1 MSIFFPYDTT
11 TVLSTLTDVFGVPI
25 SSLSEFEVLITTI
38 IVNLYFFIFWFII
51 IYFALKLFNRI
62 WERFF

>member
-11 TVLSTLTDVFGVPI
+11 TVLSALTDVFGVPI

-62 WERFF
+62 WERFL